1 MPAMKICGG
10 DLDPIGYEVTSCP
23 KGTKLKMSGL
33 EKRKRL
39 AGKNIQIDHSKV

>member
-33 EKRKRL
+33 EKKEE
-39 AGKNIQIDHSKV
+39 ACGQEHPD